1 MDLKSLP
8 RDIDC
13 THRIGV
19 LNKGKNRPIIIKFG
33 RYMDWKCIFSNK
45 KRLKGKNMSITES
58 LRKIGMSGLK
68 KARSK
73 FGYSSVWTADRRTMY
88 KVEGNTKAK
97 VYFD

>member
-58 LRKIGMSGLK
+58 LRKIEMSGLK

>member
-1 MDLKSLP
+1 MDLESSP

-19 LNKGKNRPIIIKFG
+19 PNKGKNKPVIINFG
-33 RYMDWKCIFSNK
+33 RYMDWKCIFSNQ
-45 KRLKGKNMSITES
+45 KRLKGKNIAITES
-58 LRKIGMSGLK
+58 LRKIRMSGLK

-97 VYFD
+97 VCFD